1 MPNTSELRVDTPPAP
16 AAAEVSRHDSSV
28 SLRALWRT
36 IKRRRRLI
44 LTTEGGLL
52 LLCLLYCL
60 VAPNQYEARARVRL
74 RTSPAT
80 SLTSQ
85 SAESLATASVFSAPT
100 ALETVA
106 GVLRSEQL
114 AWKVITELKLYQAPG
129 FRGSF
134 ARRFPDYRPEAPS
147 AAAQAWLLERF
158 ASRLHVQ
165 SVPSTLLVEIRFRC
179 RDAAL
184 SAEVVNA
191 LIRTYG
197 EQSTDSQV
205 EATTEATGWLAG
217 QLKDLKARVDADVE
231 RLIAFQTEHGLLNTP
246 QTLPSGISGDT
257 AHNSTLE
264 EIDQLGRELAAASTE
279 RILREAEYHA
289 ASESD
294 PELVLASDS
303 ALQAENGGLDAK
315 LLEQIRA
322 RRSDLELEGAQLSA
336 EHGPNFPR
344 VVEIGHQ
351 LEDLERQKAAEDAA
365 LVERFRSRWQTSAD
379 REQMVRKTLEGL
391 TGEGMKQN
399 QAATQYAVM
408 REEAAA
414 SRELY
419 MRMLEKVEGAGLA
432 AGIPGSDLAVVDP
445 ARPPAKPVAPD
456 LPLYMAITFFA
467 GLWLAAGGALIM
479 DSFSASGA
487 KVLTLALLAVT
498 AGALAR
504 SQAPTPSTSGLPS
517 GVSKPTTS
525 QDNRSQPNAKQ
536 APAVWNG
543 AQGAA
548 QAGPSPQSTA
558 QPATPL
564 PAPLGPGDVLEVSEF
579 HTAEFRTTAQVA
591 ADGTV
596 TLPMIGAI
604 NLGGMDQQSAA
615 RAIETQLATK
625 GILLHPLVSVLV
637 TAYAGQDVSVLGEV
651 ARPGV
656 YPFTMHHRLLDL
668 ISAAQGVSASA
679 GRLVNIYH
687 VDDPKTPHPVV
698 LDPAGTDTT
707 ADHNPELSAG
717 DTVQVSRA
725 GLVYVVGD
733 VIRPGGFPVDP
744 AQGLTIV
751 QAISLA
757 WGPSQNAALGK
768 ALLIREQ
775 KGGRTLTALNLKR
788 LLQGQDPDQLI
799 QDRDIL
805 YVPDSTAKNLLNRA
819 EESAIQSAIGVAIY
833 GGLVYSQWRVPK
845 TTSTSV
851 STTTTSGTG
860 SSTSTTTTTQ

>member
-1 MPNTSELRVDTPPAP
+1 M
-16 AAAEVSRHDSSV
+16 SRHDSGV

-36 IKRRRRLI
+36 FKRRRRLI
-44 LTTEGGLL
+44 LTLEGGLL

-60 VAPNQYEARARVRL
+60 IAPNQFEARARVRL

-80 SLTSQ
+80 SLSSQ
-85 SAESLATASVFSAPT
+85 SAESLATASIFSAPT

-106 GVLRSEQL
+106 GVLRSDQL
-114 AWKVITELKLYQAPG
+114 AWKVITGLKLYQAPG

-134 ARRFPDYRPEAPS
+134 ARRFPDFRPGAPS

-158 ASRLHVQ
+158 AWRLHVQ

-184 SAEVVNA
+184 SAEVVNT
-191 LIRTYG
+191 LIRAYG
-197 EQSTDSQV
+197 EQSSDSQV
-205 EATTEATGWLAG
+205 EATAQATGWLAG

-246 QTLPSGISGDT
+246 QTLPSGVSGDT
-257 AHNSTLE
+257 AHSSTLDQ
-264 EIDQLGRELAAASTE
+264 IDELGRNLAAASTE

-289 ASESD
+289 ATQGD

-322 RRSDLELEGAQLSA
+322 RRSDLELEKAQLSA

-344 VVEIGHQ
+344 VVEIGRQ
-351 LEDLERQKAAEDAA
+351 LEDLNQQKAAEDAA

-379 REQMVRKTLEGL
+379 REQLVRKSLEQI

-414 SRELY
+414 NRELY
-419 MRMLEKVEGAGLA
+419 VRVVEKVEEAGLA
-432 AGIPGSDLAVVDP
+432 AGIPASDLAVVDP

-456 LPLYMAITFFA
+456 LPLYMAITFFG
-467 GLWLAAGGALIM
+467 GLWLAVGGALMMESI
-479 DSFSASGA
+479 SSNGA
-487 KVLTLALLAVT
+487 K
-498 AGALAR
+498 AGALVFILVAAGALTR
-504 SQAPTPSTSGLPS
+504 AQAPIPSTSGLPS

-525 QDNRSQPNAKQ
+525 QDNRIQPSAKE
-536 APAVWNG
+536 APTVWNG
-543 AQGAA
+543 AQATA
-548 QAGPSPQSTA
+548 QAGTSAPTTTQTA
-558 QPATPL
+558 TSL

-579 HTAEFRTTAQVA
+579 HTPDFRTTAQVA

-604 NLGGMDQQSAA
+604 NLGGMDAPSAA
-615 RAIETQLATK
+615 RAIETQLASK
-625 GILLHPLVSVLV
+625 GMLLHPLVSVLV
-637 TAYAGQDVSVLGEV
+637 TAYAGQDMSVLGEV

-668 ISAAQGVSASA
+668 ISAAQGLSSNA

-698 LDPAGTDTT
+698 LDPGGTDTT
-707 ADHNPELSAG
+707 ADHNPELSPG

-751 QAISLA
+751 QALSLA
-757 WGPSQNAALGK
+757 WGPSQNAALGR

-775 KGGRTLTALNLKR
+775 KGGRTLTTLNVKR
-788 LLQGQDPDQLI
+788 LLHGQDPDQPV

-805 YVPDSTAKNLLNRA
+805 YVPDSTAKNLWNRT

-851 STTTTSGTG
+851 STTTTSSSG